1 MPYAVWAWTPHGEY
15 EWLTAIFE
23 LEEEAVWYRDRLETD
38 RRLIHPQ
45 SGEHQAAGAVVE
57 PYDPALSVGER
68 RPRTAAPPPAHQT

>member
-1 MPYAVWAWTPHGEY
+1 MPYAVWAWTPHGED

-23 LEEEAVWYRDRLETD
+23 LEGEAVWYRDRLETD